1 MHVLYCMKAKGVD
14 MLQGIV
20 SESVTFLLFFKM
32 SSEGFVLLVQW

>member
-20 SESVTFLLFFKM
+20 SESVTFLLF
-32 SSEGFVLLVQW
+32 SR